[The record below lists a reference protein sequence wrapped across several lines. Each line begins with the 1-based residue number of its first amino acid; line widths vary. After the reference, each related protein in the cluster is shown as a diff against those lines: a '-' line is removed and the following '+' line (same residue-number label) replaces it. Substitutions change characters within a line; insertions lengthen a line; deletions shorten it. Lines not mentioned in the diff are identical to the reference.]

1 MQSMCFEHIDCIGKL
16 QCAKNLNAPNLN
28 AQKLYENRKLT
39 ENFFLNVRKIGMH
52 KTDTKIEQILK
63 MCEKLNGFEKCTNKC
78 CQCLGLISLIEKSH
92 QQQNIEHKDLDKKI
106 ILEIKKKSEIRK
118 IRNSEIRKRN
128 SEIRKRIRKIGNSEI
143 RK

>member
-1 MQSMCFEHIDCIGKL
+1 MRKKFECTKSECTKIVRKSEID
-16 QCAKNLNAPNLN
+16 
-28 AQKLYENRKLT
+28 R
-39 ENFFLNVRKIGMH
+39 NFFFNVRKIGMH